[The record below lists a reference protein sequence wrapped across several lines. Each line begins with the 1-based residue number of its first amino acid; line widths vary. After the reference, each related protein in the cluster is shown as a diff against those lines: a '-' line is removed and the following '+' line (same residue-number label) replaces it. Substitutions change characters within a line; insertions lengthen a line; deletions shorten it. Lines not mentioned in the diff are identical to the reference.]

1 MIQIETTIRSE
12 ISLKREIAAPS
23 KDVPQTEED
32 AELEWLL
39 SHRLQEPAH
48 WPRIFPGL

>member
-1 MIQIETTIRSE
+1 MQIETPTSSDF
-12 ISLKREIAAPS
+12 SLKRDIAGTL
-23 KDVPQTEED
+23 KDVPQSDED

-48 WPRIFPGL
+48 WPRVFPGL